1 MPMKNFIITASLS
14 LLFHCIAAAQAES
27 PDIRGGFIIEESNSS
42 YTVLTY
48 KTGNVRF
55 EEISIDGKKMVYP
68 LADGIFLPSE
78 SGAPNLPGT
87 GRLLAVPN
95 GSEPV
100 MEILSLKTCSM
111 QHMHIAPA
119 PVIPKETETGLTYR
133 FDQEIYGT
141 DAQYPAA
148 PVRLSSK
155 MQIRGVESVMIGIT
169 PFQYNP
175 INKELTVIEEVRLKV
190 THQGNATYGQDR
202 LRSRWFDPLL
212 QDMLLNPGVLPE
224 KQYNQSYVPTEDDG
238 FEYLIIVPNDA
249 IFYQWADSI
258 KKFRTEQGILTGIR
272 TLAQVGGNTPAILE
286 SYINNAYNNWN
297 IPPVA
302 ILLLGDYGSNAANT
316 ITSPVWDNYCVS
328 DNILGDVDNDDL
340 PDIVMA
346 RITAQNEAQLQVMV
360 NKFLQYETNPPVNP
374 AFYNNPISALGWQ
387 TERWFQI
394 CSEVIGGFW
403 ANSLGKSPVRIN
415 AVYAGNPA
423 SDPWSTAP
431 NTTTVVNYFGPSGLG
446 YIPATPQALGGW
458 SGGTATMVNNA
469 INSGAFMLQHRDH
482 GYEQGWGEP
491 AYSSSNINGL
501 TNTGLCFVMSI
512 NCLTGKYNHGSEVFA
527 EKFHRYTY
535 GENFSGALG
544 LLAASEIS
552 YSFVN
557 DAFVWGV
564 YDNLWPA
571 FMPGYG
577 SNPAHR
583 GILPAFGNAAGKYF
597 LYQSSW
603 PYNTGNKT
611 VTYHLFH
618 HHGDAFLSVFSEV
631 PQSLTV
637 VHDPVIYAGI
647 TSFTVTAN
655 AGSLICLSLNGEI
668 LATATG
674 TGFPL
679 TMNIPGNQIPPDHIK
694 VVVTLQ
700 NYYRYTGSVQVI
712 PPSGP
717 YITRES
723 TLLTDP
729 NGNNNGLLD
738 YGEQAS
744 LTLAM
749 KNVGILTA
757 DNVMLTLHSSDPW
770 ISIIDSTAFYGSI
783 PPGATV
789 SVPAGFVFQAAAGIP
804 DQHTV
809 PFTATATDG
818 TNTWISHFT
827 LKAQAPVLVYQQY
840 GIADPTGNGNN
851 RADPGETFSLTIY
864 VKNEGHSGVSGV
876 TGALTSADPYLDILS
891 NNLNFG
897 DIAAGATAVQSFQ
910 CSASILAPLGHEAQ
924 LNVNFAGDLG
934 ITASGTLSLI
944 IGQIPVLILNLD
956 GNSNGGQAIQAA
968 VQANNV
974 SSVMLTSLPADP
986 DIYSSIFLCLG
997 IYPNNHV
1004 LSQQE
1009 GQILAA
1015 YLNNGGQ
1022 LYMEGGDT
1030 WAYDAQTA
1038 VHPLFMIEGL
1048 ADGSAD
1054 LGSVNGQNAT
1064 FTQGMTFSYT
1074 GENSWID
1081 RLGPASGSTAFAIL
1095 KNQSPNYTTAL
1106 ACQSAAY
1113 RTIGA
1118 SHEFAG
1124 LANGNFPSTR
1134 NELMYQYLQFFG
1146 LVNLNVNAAFTVS
1159 DSVIL
1164 EGETVQF
1171 TDLSGGNPS
1180 TWEWTFSGG
1189 NPLTATI
1196 PNPTVTYDIPGIYS
1210 VTLTVSNGYTVS
1222 TLTRTDYILVGSQT
1236 LSGQLSY
1243 DNSLSTPLNNTLVLL
1258 KQGSANFAQTTT
1270 GAGGDYQ
1277 LEQIPPGS
1285 YSLDASCSK
1294 PWGGV
1299 NATDALL
1306 IMKQFVGLGQL
1317 AGIRLK
1323 AADIDNNTIVN
1334 AVDALAVQRRTVGM
1348 ISGFPAGDWVF
1359 EKPQLFFSG
1368 LSQISQNFKGLCTG
1382 DVNGSYTPPAKEQPG
1397 LSLTLNGIIS
1407 VSSGNPF
1414 DMHVTTTTALSP
1426 AALTLHLE
1434 IQNNS
1439 CNILDI
1445 RMISDQENLVWQRN
1459 GKLLSLSWYSLRP
1472 LSLDPGQTLLTITL
1486 SGDAFENNTPIF
1498 TLPEGELAEINGDPL
1513 LTCINIPI
1521 VQANDDDFHAFLTPN
1536 PVSDES
1542 VLHVT
1547 LKQEEVLELCLYDL
1561 GGRLVNRIAYGLLP
1575 EGKHDISFMPARLE
1589 AGIYFI
1595 AINTGKRNHQLR
1607 LIKTN

>member
-1 MPMKNFIITASLS
+1 MKISILSAALS
-14 LLFHCIAAAQAES
+14 LMLFCTAAAQTRPSDKTA
-27 PDIRGGFIIEESNSS
+27 GFVIEESNPG
-42 YTVLTY
+42 YTVLAF
-48 KTGNVRF
+48 KTGIVRF

-68 LADGIFLPSE
+68 LLEGVFLPSE

-100 MEILSLKTCSM
+100 VEILSVKTSSL

-119 PVIPKETETGLTYR
+119 PVIPKETETGLVYR
-133 FDQEIYGT
+133 FNQEIYGA
-141 DAQYPAA
+141 DALYPAE
-148 PVRLSSK
+148 PVRLSPK

-175 INKELTVIEEVRLKV
+175 VNKELTVIEEVRLKV
-190 THQGNATYGQDR
+190 THQGDGTYGQDR

-212 QDMLLNPGVLPE
+212 QDMLLNPAVLPE
-224 KQYNQSYVPTEDDG
+224 KQYNQTYGPADDDG

-258 KKFRTEQGILTGIR
+258 KKFRTEQGILTGIK
-272 TLAQVGGNTPAILE
+272 TLAQVGGNTPAALE
-286 SYINNAYNNWN
+286 SYINNAYNTWS
-297 IPPVA
+297 IPPAA

-328 DNILGDVDNDDL
+328 DNILGDVNNDEL

-360 NKFLQYETNPPVNP
+360 KKFLQYETNPPVNP
-374 AFYNNPISALGWQ
+374 AFYNHPISALGWQ

-394 CSEVIGGFW
+394 CSEVVGGFW
-403 ANSLGKSPVRIN
+403 THSLGKSPVRIN

-423 SDPWSTAP
+423 SDPWSTAT
-431 NTTTVVNYFGPSGLG
+431 NTSTVVNYFGPSGLG

-491 AYSSSNINGL
+491 AYSSSSINGL
-501 TNTGLCFVMSI
+501 TNTDLCFVMSI
-512 NCLTGKYNHGSEVFA
+512 NCLTGKYNYGSEVFA

-557 DAFVWGV
+557 DAYVWGV

-597 LYQSSW
+597 LFQSSW

-631 PQSLTV
+631 PQTLAV

-647 TSFTVTAN
+647 TSFAVNAN

-674 TGFPL
+674 TGFPVTL
-679 TMNIPGNQIPPDHIK
+679 NIPGNQIPPDQIK

-700 NYYRYTGSVQVI
+700 NYYRYTGTVQVI

-717 YITRES
+717 YVTRES
-723 TLLTDP
+723 SLLTDP

-744 LTLAM
+744 LTLGM

-757 DNVMLTLHSSDPW
+757 DNVTVTLHSADPW
-770 ISIIDSTAFYGSI
+770 VSITDSTAFYGNI
-783 PPGATV
+783 APGATV
-789 SVPAGFVFQAAAGIP
+789 SVPSGFAFNAAAGIP
-804 DQHTV
+804 DQHTI
-809 PFTATATDG
+809 PFSATASDG
-818 TNTWISHFT
+818 TNSWISHFS
-827 LKAQAPVLVYQQY
+827 LKANAPLLEYQQY
-840 GIADPTGNGNN
+840 QITDPTGNGNN
-851 RADPGETFSLTIY
+851 KADPGEVFSLSIY
-864 VKNEGHSGVSGV
+864 VINEGHAEVSNV
-876 TGALTSADPYLDILS
+876 TGTLTSADPYLNILS

-897 DIAAGATAVQSFQ
+897 NIPAGVSAVQSFQ
-910 CSASILAPLGHEAQ
+910 LSASILAPLGHQAM
-924 LNVNFAGDLG
+924 LNVNFTGDLG
-934 ITASGTLSLI
+934 ITATGTLSLI

-956 GNSNGGQAIQAA
+956 ANNNGGQAIQAA

-974 SSVMLTSLPADP
+974 SSVMLTSMPADP

-1009 GQILAA
+1009 GQILTT

-1030 WAYDAQTA
+1030 WAYDAQTT

-1054 LGSVNGQNAT
+1054 LVTVNGQNAT
-1064 FTQGMTFSYT
+1064 FTQGMTFSYN

-1095 KNQSPNYTTAL
+1095 KNQSPSYTTAM
-1106 ACQSAAY
+1106 AYQSATY
-1113 RTIGA
+1113 KTIGA

-1124 LANGNFPSTR
+1124 LANGDFPSTR
-1134 NELMYQYLQFFG
+1134 NELMFQYLQFFG
-1146 LVNLNVNAAFTVS
+1146 LVNLNVNAAFMAS

-1164 EGETVQF
+1164 EGESIQF
-1171 TDLSGGNPS
+1171 TDLSTGNPSSWEWTFPGGNPS
-1180 TWEWTFSGG
+1180 V
-1189 NPLTATI
+1189 ATI
-1196 PNPTVTYDIPGIYS
+1196 PNPTVTYNSPGIYS

-1222 TLTRTDYILVGSQT
+1222 SITRTDYILVGSQT
-1236 LSGQLSY
+1236 LTGQLTY

-1258 KQGSANFAQTTT
+1258 KQGSANFAQATT
-1270 GAGGDYQ
+1270 GAGGNYQ
-1277 LEQIPPGS
+1277 LEQIPPGN
-1285 YSLDASCSK
+1285 YSLDASCPK

-1317 AGIRLK
+1317 SGIRLI
-1323 AADIDNNTIVN
+1323 AADVDNNTMVN

-1348 ISGFPAGDWVF
+1348 ISGFPAGNWVF
-1359 EKPQLFFSG
+1359 EKPLLFFSG
-1368 LSQISQNFKGLCTG
+1368 LSQINQDFKGLCTG
-1382 DVNGSYTPPAKEQPG
+1382 DVNGSYTPPAKQQSSLSFHADGVLVVKPG
-1397 LSLTLNGIIS
+1397 HPFNLP
-1407 VSSGNPF
+1407 VS
-1414 DMHVTTTTALSP
+1414 TTTVLSP

-1434 IQNNS
+1434 IQNDMA
-1439 CNILDI
+1439 NILDI
-1445 RMISDQENLVWQRN
+1445 RMIYDQENLIWQRTGN
-1459 GKLLSLSWYSLRP
+1459 TLSLSWYSLRP
-1472 LSLDPGQTLLTITL
+1472 RPLNPGQELLSITLDCESFEDNATMFTLLQ
-1486 SGDAFENNTPIF
+1486 
-1498 TLPEGELAEINGDPL
+1498 GELAGINGEPL
-1513 LTCINIPI
+1513 FTSLNIPWI
-1521 VQANDDDFHAFLTPN
+1521 QASDDDFRASLSPN
-1536 PVSDES
+1536 PASDES
-1542 VLHVT
+1542 MLLIT
-1547 LKQEEVLELCLYDL
+1547 LEQDEALELCLYDL
-1561 GGRLVNRIAYGLLP
+1561 GGRLVNRMECGLLP
-1575 EGKHDISFMPARLE
+1575 AGSHEIAFMPDGLE

-1595 AINTGKRNHQLR
+1595 RIHTGSRKEQLR
-1607 LIKTN
+1607 LVKTN